1 MGTTNS
7 ANNEWIELKNISGSE
22 INLDNWQFLDKDK
35 KIKIIFTDQYI
46 IQRNGFFLLERTDDE
61 SLPGLSAD
69 LIYTGTLGNINEA
82 LYLFDKNCQLQDEVL
97 ASPNWLAG
105 DNSSKRTMER
115 RYDLEWQS
123 SGNIGG
129 TPKKENSSGYYEY
142 YGGGG
147 GGTTPTPSPVKIL
160 ITEVQIASASSTND
174 DFIELYNPNLE
185 NVDLTN
191 WYIQRKTENAS
202 DFSTYAKKDSFSA
215 KKILAKSY
223 FLIANASSTFSADI
237 TTTYPLTKN
246 NTLYLK
252 NPEGEIIDM
261 AGWGQAQDS
270 ETAPAE
276 NPQPGKSIGRKW
288 STTTESYIDTDNNYE
303 DFKIQEPTPK
313 AKNKAEIEPES
324 EPENQIPIA
333 SFTYTPQNPAVG
345 EQIFFHA
352 ASSTDPDGKIIS
364 FIWDFGDGN
373 STTTSQTT
381 TTHLFTTSSDFI
393 ITLMV
398 IDNVGATSSPATTT
412 IGVTETP
419 EEETPSFSVVI
430 NEIGWMGTKNSSS
443 DEWMELYNNTD
454 ENINIA
460 NWSIY
465 GADTEECLNFSD
477 ADGTSTTIIAPHDY
491 LIYANNKE
499 SVKNSEG
506 LSIVDIW
513 DATIGMNNTS
523 PGQLI
528 LYSAPDCQGNMV
540 DIANQSTGNWFAGEA
555 SPFYISMER
564 INPNAPATDSAN
576 WASNNLIT
584 RNGLDTEG
592 NKINGTPKS
601 ENSVSKSE
609 TQTPTLLP
617 FDEFDELT
625 FTYLG
630 SPYIIRN
637 TLYVL
642 EGKTLKIEPGVII
655 KFVPRWGAEIRG
667 TLEAV
672 GKEGKEI
679 IFTAKGDG
687 YWSGIKFKNHQ
698 PENQITSRLE
708 HIKIEKARIC
718 LNTDCTRTTMLS
730 VDQASIS
737 LKNSVL
743 ESDNWSKIAIYL
755 NNSSSTLENI
765 VFSRFNISIHIQGG
779 SQKIKNCSFFENS
792 SGIHIAYGSNTKI
805 EGNTF
810 RNNGTPIYLN
820 AASSFFEGNIVEDNI
835 LDGISVGASYL
846 PTTTWQADLPYILE
860 KGAVAPNSILT
871 LEPGTIVKFSNGGGM
886 EIYGKIIAQGTS
898 AQQIIFT
905 SLKDDSYGGDT
916 NNDATTTQPAR
927 GSWRNIRF
935 NSSDSILDNVIIKYG
950 GREVENL
957 PWRENVGAIS
967 LNEDVEISIKNS
979 LVEENVYA
987 ISFLPNTTS
996 CETINAR
1003 INQFE
1008 TENTVFKDNKYLTY
1022 PKCP

>member
-61 SLPGLSAD
+61 SLPRLSAD

-97 ASPNWLAG
+97 ASPNWPAG

-115 RYDLEWQS
+115 RYDLEWQT

-129 TPKKENSSGYYEY
+129 TPKKENISGYYEY

-147 GGTTPTPSPVKIL
+147 GGTTPTSSPVKIL

-185 NVDLTN
+185 DVNLTN

-237 TTTYPLTKN
+237 TTTYPLTEN

-288 STTTESYIDTDNNYE
+288 STTTEGYIDTDNNYE

-313 AKNKAEIEPES
+313 SQNKAEIEPES

-381 TTHLFTTSSDFI
+381 TTHFFTTSSDFI

-443 DEWMELYNNTD
+443 DEWMELYNT
-454 ENINIA
+454 
-460 NWSIY
+460 
-465 GADTEECLNFSD
+465 
-477 ADGTSTTIIAPHDY
+477 TSTHIDLNNWTLGWSHDTTIYTITFSTSTAATTTIPANGFY
-491 LIYANNKE
+491 LIERTNDDTVSDIPADWSGSFGYGLNNNGEKLELRDANGN
-499 SVKNSEG
+499 
-506 LSIVDIW
+506 LIDI
-513 DATIGMNNTS
+513 I
-523 PGQLI
+523 
-528 LYSAPDCQGNMV
+528 DCSSG
-540 DIANQSTGNWFAGEA
+540 WFAGTTTPA
-555 SPFYISMER
+555 YISMER
-564 INPNAPATDSAN
+564 INSNDSGINPQN

-584 RNGLDTEG
+584 RNGLDAKG

-642 EGKTLKIEPGVII
+642 EGKTLKIEPGVTI

-679 IFTAKGDG
+679 IFTANSDG

-718 LNTDCTRTTMLS
+718 LNMDCTRTTMLS
-730 VDQASIS
+730 VDQATIS

-765 VFSRFNISIHIQGG
+765 VFSKFNISIHIQGG

-835 LDGISVGASYL
+835 LDGISVGAGYL

-871 LEPGTIVKFSNGGGM
+871 LEPGTIVKFKNGGGM

-935 NSSDSILDNVIIKYG
+935 RSSDSVLDNVIIKYG
-950 GREVENL
+950 GREVKDL
-957 PWRENVGAIS
+957 PWSMNVGAIS

-979 LVEENVYA
+979 LIEENVYA
-987 ISFLPNTTS
+987 ISFPNTTS

-1008 TENTVFKDNKYLTY
+1008 TENTIFKDNKYLTY